1 MNQNLF
7 FYSLFVLLV
16 LVTVEQ
22 LSFVAAGFGTS
33 VNLTKFHSQR
43 QKRGLIFTNGGTLK
57 LSIGPS
63 MPVRL
68 ADPIAFRSLVCS
80 YNLQG
85 GHYKIPPEPTYPWDK
100 WEDTFARSLNQM
112 RRRFENYGE
121 YDQDE
126 SREFLYMVLEKYMS
140 RNNVDGRQCLLRAIC
155 ENAQVHEHIGVFAN
169 VLDVVLTP
177 GKENLDNSY
186 RMALQAGRHGADCIK
201 LFNSCPKG
209 SSLLDQYIDEL

>member
-22 LSFVAAGFGTS
+22 LSFVDTS

-80 YNLQG
+80 YSLQG

-121 YDQDE
+121 YEQDE